1 MLGVEVEVIEA
12 IERPYQAPLLHDHA
26 ETEHASFGR
35 ARKGKLLP
43 GDPDLSLRRSH
54 GSERNLHEGG
64 FACAIVPDDGM
75 NAAAAYLEVDVLKH
89 PDLTEALANA
99 LHLKNTLGRM
109 RRNHRCPLTC

>member
-1 MLGVEVEVIEA
+1 MLGVKVEVIEA

-26 ETEHASFGR
+26 ETERASFGG

-43 GDPDLSLRRSH
+43 GDPDLSRRRSH

-99 LHLKNTLGRM
+99 LHLKNTFGRM